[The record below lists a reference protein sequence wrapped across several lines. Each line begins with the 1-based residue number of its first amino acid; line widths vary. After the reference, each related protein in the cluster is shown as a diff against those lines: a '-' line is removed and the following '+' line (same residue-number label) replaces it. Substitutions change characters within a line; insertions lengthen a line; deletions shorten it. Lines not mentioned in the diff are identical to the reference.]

1 MSTRV
6 ITLANNPQISS
17 RTRRRSEGV
26 SHHYHHQE
34 SNNNDSFNS
43 AEGRSGL
50 FDFLHN
56 ELRISTE
63 ISDRYCNV
71 LTDNG
76 YDDVSSLQDAT
87 EMDLKEMG
95 VKIGHVRRI
104 KRAVFSNCMR
114 RERFSAGR
122 MRRASD
128 VSLLA
133 NETIEE
139 GSVVHP
145 IEGALLSDFARREFL
160 SSRESLDAGDSKE
173 ALIRKQAEKIASLE
187 AKLAHIDVN
196 GDDAKSS
203 SSRGGSADTHSRRL
217 TAEERLQ
224 IHRERKMQEEKYKE
238 QSGKWDAPPPKKKEK
253 KITTK
258 VKENEDLVLKLTSD
272 PSFRRK
278 IDEEENASKKSTRRS
293 LPRDRSPAVSR
304 NSHQSIRKQL
314 HRQGSRSDTTA
325 SPSSTEH
332 EFRRHRSPVKIQCDT
347 CSSTRDCEEDIDN
360 PGTYYCKNC
369 WEEYENE
376 VHVTKSD
383 NAPKL
388 PQSHSDAASSFEV
401 NNALWIAHDNPQLG
415 EKIIYSG
422 PRRMECMLE
431 TKEPGKK
438 DCVRIVIGDIDYS
451 GKVQNSGIGNI
462 HGVES
467 EQGTECIRIR
477 NARGYYVDHNQ
488 VATRLSRDKT
498 VYEFQLGDENV
509 HYLTGRN
516 ASKSIEN
523 FFKDCHGAIDI
534 ILDPQ
539 RDAGGWYPQKEARS
553 GGRKIAPQFRSK
565 GVGYIRLGDDMS
577 ENGLAFLSVNA
588 CSSFL
593 STVRSAKTTTPT
605 STNSKSSSYSTPK
618 PTSKVPPRSTKS
630 KRSLR
635 PAIENAMTDDSDE
648 ESVEDEVQNTIEV
661 LKQLQSPDMESNMK
675 WKDKADL
682 ISQLGKG
689 ASRQEWSHLRP
700 QALNV
705 LQDTLSAK
713 NTNVH
718 VIRSALIAAGIIGI
732 SMGDELV
739 CQNSWKTIMI
749 ETMKLLK
756 SKQCGTVAKTVLAQL
771 HGRCFTLA
779 NSLEMITHVLGLG
792 SVATASKSKKS
803 KTGATETPKPRRASA
818 ITPNNVEVVEWLAD
832 TTERERNLEVIEP
845 ILDTSSLNVLI
856 DLLLSHADHRDQRCR
871 KNAADGLMHCILYG
885 VKNIGMEMTR
895 VVRMLS
901 GLKETNPRMWN
912 QIVKSAQSVLED
924 ERYGHN

>member
-1 MSTRV
+1 M
-6 ITLANNPQISS
+6 
-17 RTRRRSEGV
+17 
-26 SHHYHHQE
+26 SHHYHQE
-34 SNNNDSFNS
+34 SSNNDSFNS
-43 AEGRSGL
+43 ADGRSGL

-56 ELRISTE
+56 ELRISSE
-63 ISDRYCNV
+63 ISVRYCNV

-114 RERFSAGR
+114 RERYSAGR
-122 MRRASD
+122 IRRASD

-253 KITTK
+253 RITSK
-258 VKENEDLVLKLTSD
+258 VKDNEDLVLKLTSD

-278 IDEEENASKKSTRRS
+278 IDEEENVSKKSTRRS
-293 LPRDRSPAVSR
+293 LPRDRSPTVSR
-304 NSHQSIRKQL
+304 NSYQSIRKQP
-314 HRQGSRSDTTA
+314 HA
-325 SPSSTEH
+325 SPSSSEH

-360 PGTYYCKNC
+360 PGVYYCKTC

-376 VHVTKSD
+376 VQVTKSD
-383 NAPKL
+383 NVSKITN
-388 PQSHSDAASSFEV
+388 SHSDATASIEV
-401 NNALWIAHDNPQLG
+401 HNAIWIAHDNPQLG

-431 TKEPGKK
+431 TKEAGKK

-451 GKVQNSGIGNI
+451 GKVQNSGIGSM
-462 HGVES
+462 HGFES
-467 EQGTECIRIR
+467 DQGTECIRIR
-477 NARGYYVDHNQ
+477 NARGYYVDHNK

-509 HYLTGRN
+509 HCLTGKN
-516 ASKSIEN
+516 ASKSIES
-523 FFKDCHGAIDI
+523 FFKDCHGAIDV

-539 RDAGGWYPQKEARS
+539 RDAGGWYPQKEARN

-588 CSSFL
+588 CSTFL
-593 STVRSAKTTTPT
+593 STVRSAKNTTLTNM
-605 STNSKSSSYSTPK
+605 NSKSSLYSTPK
-618 PTSKVPPRSTKS
+618 PQSKVPTRQAKSNQSVRSEK
-630 KRSLR
+630 
-635 PAIENAMTDDSDE
+635 ENPMADDSDE
-648 ESVEDEVQNTIEV
+648 ESVEDEIQNPVEV

-689 ASRQEWSHLRP
+689 ASRQEWSNLRS

-718 VIRSALIAAGIIGI
+718 VIRSALIAAGMIGI
-732 SMGDELV
+732 SMGGDLV
-739 CQNSWKTIMI
+739 SQNSWKTIMI

-803 KTGATETPKPRRASA
+803 KSGVTETPKPRRATA

-832 TTERERNLEVIEP
+832 AAERERNLEVIEP

-885 VKNIGMEMTR
+885 VTNLGMEMMR

-912 QIVKSAQSVLED
+912 QIVKSAQSALED